1 MRFCLDGSTAIHSAL
16 RIARAKTGKS
26 KFIRFEGHYHGWL
39 DNVCWGLT
47 LDQEF
52 MGPTEQPVSLPWSQG
67 LALQASDEFILLPWN
82 NLNLVEQTLAKH
94 HHEVAAIITE
104 PIMCNSSCILPN
116 DGYLEGLREL
126 CSKYQVTLIFDEV
139 ITGFRCGLGGAQDVF
154 NVVPDLSVFGK
165 AMASGY
171 PISAIVGKRPWMEL
185 VADGQVI
192 HAGTMNSAC
201 PLIAAAMATIQ
212 LLEESGTYDRIYQ
225 LGRKLMD
232 GLKAAAERTGQNVL
246 VQGLG
251 PMFHT
256 SFSDVDRVSDFRGM
270 QAYDMEKLG
279 EFVARLHD
287 KGIRVIGRG
296 LWYIST
302 VHTEDHIDQALAVSA
317 EVLNEMK

>member
-1 MRFCLDGSTAIHSAL
+1 
-16 RIARAKTGKS
+16 
-26 KFIRFEGHYHGWL
+26 
-39 DNVCWGLT
+39 
-47 LDQEF
+47 
-52 MGPTEQPVSLPWSQG
+52 
-67 LALQASDEFILLPWN
+67 
-82 NLNLVEQTLAKH
+82 
-94 HHEVAAIITE
+94 
-104 PIMCNSSCILPN
+104 
-116 DGYLEGLREL
+116 
-126 CSKYQVTLIFDEV
+126 
-139 ITGFRCGLGGAQDVF
+139 
-154 NVVPDLSVFGK
+154 
-165 AMASGY
+165 
-171 PISAIVGKRPWMEL
+171 MEL

-256 SFSDVDRVSDFRGM
+256 GFSDVDRVSDFRGM